1 MQSPRNPSY
10 GWSTVCAIL
19 LAITSN
25 AEAQRPGVDVVFK
38 DPNIITASAKRADS
52 ISRMPHVEV
61 LEAEQPFR
69 AESPLEIPITN
80 VATQPELKVADVR
93 VIPRQL
99 NTSAA
104 NAPTNPIAHVG
115 EHGGWLDSRSVAC
128 RAANEWLPAK
138 QLRQHAHTVQQ
149 LYCEEDDCTR
159 QAANAIARFLH
170 LQADHQQ
177 DVAAAIALRAYYAL
191 AAIEEQTVL
200 LKQSDAE
207 LQKQRERQAALQQ
220 QGQAAAVDL
229 TSLDREAI
237 TLNLQRIQLQQRG
250 RQLKEALNDATSMQY
265 DWDSSAIEPL
275 EVREQVLDNAYLQRF
290 ALTHRH
296 DLLALQSLSSQI
308 NNGTAPMLSSVVN
321 SATGLASLP
330 LPKRCFLDRV
340 LGREDNAVLT
350 NNLKQSMALA
360 CETQSSAICREVA
373 DKAIA
378 LELAYQRIAL
388 AKETMASWTK
398 RKEQLERLAEL
409 GDSRPA
415 DLVLAKSSLLGS
427 TAIEIERR
435 LEAKLAEIALAE
447 TCGELSQR
455 CCQGQAWLVT
465 SPSR

>member
-1 MQSPRNPSY
+1 MRK
-10 GWSTVCAIL
+10 T
-19 LAITSN
+19 
-25 AEAQRPGVDVVFK
+25 
-38 DPNIITASAKRADS
+38 
-52 ISRMPHVEV
+52 EV
-61 LEAEQPFR
+61 LEAAQSYPSPQETSPAPR
-69 AESPLEIPITN
+69 AAP
-80 VATQPELKVADVR
+80 QPEPFAAEVK

-99 NTSAA
+99 DTSAA
-104 NAPTNPIAHVG
+104 NASTNSMDR
-115 EHGGWLDSRSVAC
+115 GGLLDSRSIAC

-138 QLRQHAHTVQQ
+138 QLRQHAHAVQQ

-159 QAANAIARFLH
+159 EAANAIARFLH

-177 DVAAAIALRAYYAL
+177 DLAAAIALRAYYAL

-207 LQKQRERQAALQQ
+207 LQQQRERQAALQQ
-220 QGQAAAVDL
+220 KGQAAAMDL

-237 TLNLQRIQLQQRG
+237 ALNLQRIQLQQRG
-250 RQLKEALNDATSMQY
+250 RQLREALNDATHTHY
-265 DWDSSAIEPL
+265 DWDSSTIEPL
-275 EVREQVLDNAYLQRF
+275 EVREQVLDTEYLQRF
-290 ALTHRH
+290 AQAHRH
-296 DLLALQSLSSQI
+296 DLLALQCLSSQI
-308 NNGTAPMLSSVVN
+308 NSGTAPMLSSVVN

-340 LGREDNAVLT
+340 LGREDNTVLT

-360 CETQSSAICREVA
+360 CETQSSTIRHEVSE
-373 DKAIA
+373 KAIA

-388 AKETMASWTK
+388 AKETTASWTK
-398 RKEQLERLAEL
+398 RRDQLERLAEL

-415 DLVLAKSSLLGS
+415 ELVLANSSLLSS
-427 TAIEIERR
+427 TALEVERR

-447 TCGELSQR
+447 ACGELSQR

>member
-10 GWSTVCAIL
+10 GWSTVCAIF

-25 AEAQRPGVDVVFK
+25 AEAQPQAVDVVFK
-38 DPNIITASAKRADS
+38 DSKVITTSVKRADS
-52 ISRMPHVEV
+52 ISRMPKVEI
-61 LEAEQPFR
+61 LEASQAYPTN
-69 AESPLEIPITN
+69 SPREIRPAAN
-80 VATQPELKVADVR
+80 AATQLEFQVAEAQ

-99 NTSAA
+99 DISAA
-104 NAPTNPIAHVG
+104 NGPTNSIEHVG
-115 EHGGWLDSRSVAC
+115 LLDSRSVAC

-138 QLRQHAHTVQQ
+138 QLRQHAHSVQR

-159 QAANAIARFLH
+159 QAANAIVRFLH

-177 DVAAAIALRAYYAL
+177 DVAAAIALRAYYSLTAL
-191 AAIEEQTVL
+191 EEQAIL

-220 QGQAAAVDL
+220 KGQAAAVDL

-250 RQLKEALNDATSMQY
+250 RQLKQALNDATRMHY
-265 DWDSSAIEPL
+265 DWDASAIEPL
-275 EVREQVLDNAYLQRF
+275 EVREQVLDNEYLQRF
-290 ALTHRH
+290 ALAHRH

-308 NNGTAPMLSSVVN
+308 NNGTAPMLSSFVN

-340 LGREDNAVLT
+340 LGREDNTVLT
-350 NNLKQSMALA
+350 NNLKQSMSLA
-360 CETQSSAICREVA
+360 CETQASAIRREVA
-373 DKAIA
+373 EKAIA

-398 RKEQLERLAEL
+398 RQEQLERLAEL

-415 DLVLAKSSLLGS
+415 DLVLAQSSLLSS
-427 TAIEIERR
+427 TAVEIERR
-435 LEAKLAEIALAE
+435 LDAKLAEIALAE
-447 TCGELSQR
+447 ACGELSQR